1 MSNPAVVGIDLGT
14 TFSLAAYVENGRPK
28 VVRDAAGVALVPSC
42 ISFSSGGGTPRGFP
56 LQPPPGDDGSVLVG
70 SAAKARA
77 LSDPEHTIFS
87 VKRFMGRTLADLEQ
101 ELKLIPHQIVERETD
116 TGRKVLRVRIAGREY
131 TPEELSAM
139 ILREVR
145 ARAGNP
151 TKAVITVP
159 AYFDDSQRQATRDAG
174 RIAGLDVLRIV
185 NEPTAAAL
193 AYGLDKRS
201 NGTVAVYDL
210 GGGTFD
216 CSILSLADGVFK
228 VLATN
233 GDTFL
238 GGDDFDR
245 AIMEVVAKEIG
256 INFAHKDP
264 ELLQH
269 LRDAAEKTKI
279 SLSVFDHAKF
289 QLTLPQGSRFFQR
302 YEREFTRAEFED
314 LIRPLIDRS
323 IDRSRAALRDAQL
336 TPAQIDEVV
345 LVGGSTRIP
354 YVRKRVAEFFGRT
367 PHTDLNPDEVVAM
380 GAALQADILTSGRRD
395 MLLLDV
401 VPLSLG
407 IETLGGVVDKVIHRN
422 STVPCAGTTRYTN
435 PADNQTAIL
444 LNIYQGE
451 RELTR
456 DCRFLGTF
464 KLSGIP
470 PMPAQFAKV
479 DVTFLVNQ
487 DGILMVTAKEERSG
501 VQAQVTVQ
509 PAHGLTQPEVDELV
523 NESIEHAEED
533 FTARRLIELRNK
545 AQGELRHAE
554 KQLAEHGQTLTAEQR
569 QAITTATAAVKAATA
584 GDDLQRLNEALGEFT
599 RATNPL
605 ATIVMNEVVRKALG
619 GTEPE
624 KLDPTKL

>member
-1 MSNPAVVGIDLGT
+1 MSTTPTVVGIDLGT
-14 TFSLAAYVENGRPK
+14 TFSLAAYVKDGRPV

-42 ISFSSGGGTPRGFP
+42 ISFHDNGT
-56 LQPPPGDDGSVLVG
+56 VLVG
-70 SAAKARA
+70 TAARERA

-87 VKRFMGRTLADLEQ
+87 VKRLMGRTLADLEK
-101 ELKLIPHQIVERETD
+101 ELKLIPHQIVERETAD
-116 TGRKVLRVRIAGREY
+116 GRKVLHVRIANREY

-145 ARAGNP
+145 QRAGLP

-193 AYGLDKRS
+193 AYGLDKRKKA
-201 NGTVAVYDL
+201 TIAVYDL

-216 CSILSLADGVFK
+216 CSILSLSDGVFK

-233 GDTFL
+233 GDTYL

-245 AIMEVVAKEIG
+245 ALMETAAQAWNLDLTAK
-256 INFAHKDP
+256 NP

-269 LRDAAEKTKI
+269 LRDAAERTKI
-279 SLSVFDHAKF
+279 ALSQVAQAEMQVIVANKSGNR
-289 QLTLPQGSRFFQR
+289 LTYTRT
-302 YEREFTRAEFED
+302 FTRTEFEQ
-314 LIRPLIDRS
+314 LIHPLIDRS
-323 IDRSRAALRDAQL
+323 IERCRAALKDAGL

-354 YVRKRVAEFFGRT
+354 LVRRRVAEFFGRT
-367 PHTDLNPDEVVAM
+367 PHTELNPDEVVAM

-422 STVPCAGTTRYTN
+422 TTVPCRATTRYTTA
-435 PADNQTAIL
+435 ADNQTAIL

-451 RELTR
+451 RELTK

-464 KLSGIP
+464 KLAGIP

-479 DVTFLVNQ
+479 DVSFFVNP
-487 DGILMVTAKEERSG
+487 DGILTVTAKEERSG
-501 VQAQVTVQ
+501 VEAQVTVQ
-509 PAHGLTQPEVDELV
+509 PAHGLTQAEVDQLV

-545 AQGELRHAE
+545 AESELRHTDKLLNQAGT
-554 KQLAEHGQTLTAEQR
+554 QLTAEER
-569 QAITTATAAVKAATA
+569 LKIAQAITTLKSAMKS
-584 GDDLQRLNEALGEFT
+584 DSLQPLQDALGEFA

-605 ATIVMNEVVRKALG
+605 ASIVMNEVVRQALA

-624 KLDPTKL
+624 KLDASKL

>member
-1 MSNPAVVGIDLGT
+1 MHHPTVVGIDLGT
-14 TFSLAAYVENGRPK
+14 TYSLAAYVENGQPR
-28 VVRDAAGVALVPSC
+28 VVRDANGVALIPSC
-42 ISFSSGGGTPRGFP
+42 ISFHE
-56 LQPPPGDDGSVLVG
+56 DGSVLVG
-70 SAAKARA
+70 TAAKQRA
-77 LSDPEHTIFS
+77 LLDPEHTIFS
-87 VKRFMGRTLADLEQ
+87 VKRLMGRTLADLRR
-101 ELKLIPHQIVERETD
+101 ELELIPHQIVERETD
-116 TGRKVLRVRIAGREY
+116 TGRKVLHVRIAGREY

-139 ILREVR
+139 ILKEVR

-193 AYGLDKRS
+193 AYGLHHRR
-201 NGTVAVYDL
+201 NGTIAVYDL

-245 AIMEVVAKEIG
+245 CLMQYAAQTLG
-256 INFAHKDP
+256 LDLTRRDP

-269 LRDAAEKTKI
+269 LRDAAERAKI
-279 SLSVFDHAKF
+279 ALSSAESAVIAFRVAGRDYSC
-289 QLTLPQGSRFFQR
+289 PV
-302 YEREFTRAEFED
+302 TRSQFED
-314 LIRPLIDRS
+314 LIRPYIDTS
-323 IDRSRAALRDAQL
+323 LDRCRVALRDAGL
-336 TPAQIDEVV
+336 KTTEIDEVV

-354 YVRKRVAEFFGRT
+354 YVRRRVAEFFGRP
-367 PHTDLNPDEVVAM
+367 PHTELNPDEVVAL
-380 GAALQADILTSGRRD
+380 GAAVQADILTSGRRD
-395 MLLLDV
+395 LLLLDV

-422 STVPCAGTTRYTN
+422 TTIPCRATTRYTTA
-435 PADNQTAIL
+435 ADNQTAIV

-456 DCRFLGTF
+456 DCRLLGTF
-464 KLSGIP
+464 TLSGIP
-470 PMPAQFAKV
+470 PMPAQFPQV
-479 DVTFLVNQ
+479 DVTFTVNQ
-487 DGILMVTAKEERSG
+487 DGLLTVTAREQRSG
-501 VQAQVTVQ
+501 VEAKVTVQ
-509 PAHGLTQPEVDELV
+509 PAHGLTQEEVDRLV
-523 NESIEHAEED
+523 EESITHAEAD

-545 AQGELRHAE
+545 AAADLRHTE
-554 KQLAEHGQTLTAEQR
+554 KLLAEYGAALEPAVREQID
-569 QAITTATAAVKAATA
+569 QAAARLRAASA
-584 GDDLQRLNEALGEFT
+584 GDNLQALQDALDVFA

-605 ATIVMNEVVRKALG
+605 ATVAMNAVVRQALSG
-619 GTEPE
+619 SQPE
-624 KLDPTKL
+624 TLDLKKL